1 MREWLRLARPPV
13 PWNGLMLRPS
23 RTQLTGCLVLLA
35 LILGLL
41 LVRALRLL
49 G

>member
-1 MREWLRLARPPV
+1 MFRI
-13 PWNGLMLRPS
+13 S
-23 RTQLTGCLVLLA
+23 RTQLAGCFVLLA

-41 LVRALRLL
+41 LVRAWRLL

>member
-1 MREWLRLARPPV
+1 MLRL
-13 PWNGLMLRPS
+13 S
-23 RTQLTGCLVLLA
+23 RTQLVGCFVLLA

-41 LVRALRLL
+41 LVRAWRLL